1 MKKIK
6 NIRLGI
12 LGGTFDPAHKG
23 HLKISYEAKK
33 LLNLSEVIWVITK
46 KNPLKKKSFYSLNS
60 RMKFAK
66 KLVLKKKYIKVKF
79 VENKINSNK
88 KIDLI
93 KFFKKNNKFKDL
105 YFLMGADSLI
115 NFHKWYK
122 WSKILENCKII
133 VFDRQSY
140 KSRSLKS
147 VAFKKYGNKG
157 INFITFKKVNISSSK
172 LRKIW

>member
-66 KLVLKKKYIKVKF
+66 KLVLKKIIF
-79 VENKINSNK
+79 R
-88 KIDLI
+88 DL
-93 KFFKKNNKFKDL
+93 
-105 YFLMGADSLI
+105 
-115 NFHKWYK
+115 
-122 WSKILENCKII
+122 
-133 VFDRQSY
+133 
-140 KSRSLKS
+140 
-147 VAFKKYGNKG
+147 
-157 INFITFKKVNISSSK
+157 
-172 LRKIW
+172 